1 MIYNLTL
8 IKKSMA
14 GIQGIRK
21 SLDGIV
27 VKMIVGIII
36 IAFVGSIGWSVF
48 FSSTDVNIVA
58 VVDDQEIN
66 INDLNYEMRVQD
78 YYFQER
84 FGDQDFEIE
93 EEMLQEVSIESLIR
107 KASILNFMSNSS
119 LVVNDNVAYQELS
132 KDESFQ
138 EDGKFSLTKFEAMA
152 RSQGYIPSTYLK
164 RVKDDI
170 ALGFWREGI
179 GGGAFI
185 TDKEIQENLRLA
197 EQTRDIDF
205 IRFNF
210 NDILAKAI
218 TKPEG
223 VKGFYES
230 NTKLFLTKKLAKI
243 RYIDLSAQSLQKD
256 IEINEQDLQDEYALY
271 LENFDN
277 SIRKT
282 VSHLMINIDEDTSQ
296 EQAVSLAND
305 IVQKINDGS
314 SFIDLVKE
322 YSEDEGTKDMGGE
335 LGITDG
341 SVFPPEFEQ
350 VIATLNEGELSGPV
364 ELEESVHL
372 LMLTNIQEPVPD
384 TYEDK
389 KEAILSNIKEDLAND
404 QFVGLLDQASDLT
417 FSLNEIDSIGKELNL
432 LIQSANYF
440 SQDKA
445 PEDLNKTEI
454 LKLLFENEEFR
465 NNPTLEIIETGEGRA
480 FIISLDDYKPENIK
494 LFEEVEQE
502 ATNYYQAEL
511 AQLKLDQL
519 VATVIDSLNQG
530 SEFSSISKDQGAE
543 LKSYKDLSRNTSLLS
558 SSVVFDIFNLPR
570 ANLAVAHGTSV
581 LENGDAIVY
590 KLKSVNEKQSTITQE
605 DKVAFRDFLTGER
618 KISELSELQLVS
630 QQAAKVIRK
639 Y

>member
-1 MIYNLTL
+1 LIYNLTL

-48 FSSTDVNIVA
+48 FSSTDVNVVA

-84 FGDQDFEIE
+84 FGDQDFEIDE
-93 EEMLQEVSIESLIR
+93 ETLQEVSIESLIR
-107 KASILNFMSNSS
+107 KASILNFVSKSS

-210 NDILAKAI
+210 NDILAETI

-223 VKGFYES
+223 VKDFYES

-243 RYIDLSAQSLQKD
+243 RYIDLSAQSLLKD
-256 IEINEQDLQDEYALY
+256 IEIDEQDLQDEYALY

-282 VSHLMINIDEDTSQ
+282 VSHLMINIDEDTNE

-335 LGITDG
+335 LGVTDG
-341 SVFPPEFEQ
+341 SVFPPEFEK

-389 KEAILSNIKEDLAND
+389 KVAILSNIKEDLAND
-404 QFVGLLDQASDLT
+404 QFIGLLDQASDLT
-417 FSLNEIDSIGKELNL
+417 FSLNEIDSIGKELGL

-440 SQDKA
+440 SQDKT
-445 PEDLNKTEI
+445 PEDLNKAEI
-454 LKLLFENEEFR
+454 LELLFENEEFL

-502 ATNYYQAEL
+502 ATNYYQTEL
-511 AQLKLDQL
+511 AQLKLDQQ

-530 SEFSSISKDQGAE
+530 LELSSISKDQGAE
-543 LKSYKDLSRNTSLLS
+543 LKSYKALSRNTSLLS

-570 ANLAVAHGTSV
+570 ANLTVAHGSSV

-590 KLKSVNEKQSTITQE
+590 KLKSVNEKESAITQE
-605 DKVAFRDFLTGER
+605 DKVAFRDFITGER

>member
-1 MIYNLTL
+1 
-8 IKKSMA
+8 MA
-14 GIQGIRK
+14 GILGIRK

-36 IAFVGSIGWSVF
+36 IAFVGSIGWSAF
-48 FSSTDVNIVA
+48 FSSTDENVVA

-66 INDLNYEMRVQD
+66 INDLNYEMQVQD

-84 FGDQDFEIE
+84 FGDQDFEID

-107 KASILNFMSNSS
+107 KASILNFVSKSS

-282 VSHLMINIDEDTSQ
+282 VSHLMINIDEGTNQ

-519 VATVIDSLNQG
+519 VTTVIDSLNQG
-530 SEFSSISKDQGAE
+530 LEFSSISQDQGTE

-558 SSVVFDIFNLPR
+558 SSVVLDIFNLPR
-570 ANLAVAHGTSV
+570 ANFAVAHGTSV

-605 DKVAFRDFLTGER
+605 DKVAFRDFITGER

>member
-1 MIYNLTL
+1 
-8 IKKSMA
+8 MA

-27 VKMIVGIII
+27 VKIIVGIII

-48 FSSTDVNIVA
+48 FSSTDVNVVA

-84 FGDQDFEIE
+84 FGDQDFEVDE
-93 EEMLQEVSIESLIR
+93 ETLQEVSIESLIR
-107 KASILNFMSNSS
+107 KASILNFLSKSS

-210 NDILAKAI
+210 NDILVKTI

-223 VKGFYES
+223 VKDFYES

-243 RYIDLSAQSLQKD
+243 RYIDLSAKSLQKD

-282 VSHLMINIDEDTSQ
+282 VSHLMINIDEDTNE

-350 VIATLNEGELSGPV
+350 VVATLNEGELSGPV

-372 LMLTNIQEPVPD
+372 LMLTNIQKPVPD

-440 SQDKA
+440 SQDKT

-454 LKLLFENEEFR
+454 LELLFENEEFR

-502 ATNYYQAEL
+502 ATNYYKAEL

-530 SEFSSISKDQGAE
+530 SEFSSISKDQGTE
-543 LKSYKDLSRNTSLLS
+543 LTSYKDLSRNTSLLS
-558 SSVVFDIFNLPR
+558 SPVVFDIFNLPR
-570 ANLAVAHGTSV
+570 ANFAVAHGTSV

-605 DKVAFRDFLTGER
+605 DKVAFRDFITGER

>member
-1 MIYNLTL
+1 
-8 IKKSMA
+8 MA

-27 VKMIVGIII
+27 VKIIVGIII

-48 FSSTDVNIVA
+48 FSSTDVNVVA

-66 INDLNYEMRVQD
+66 INDLNYEMRVQG

-84 FGDQDFEIE
+84 FGDQDFEIDE
-93 EEMLQEVSIESLIR
+93 ETLQKVSIESLIR
-107 KASILNFMSNSS
+107 KASILNFVSKSS

-210 NDILAKAI
+210 NDILVKTI

-223 VKGFYES
+223 VKDFYEG

-256 IEINEQDLQDEYALY
+256 IKITEQALQDEYALY

-282 VSHLMINIDEDTSQ
+282 VSHLMINIDDDTNE
-296 EQAVSLAND
+296 EQAVSLANN

-314 SFIDLVKE
+314 NFIDLVKE

-440 SQDKA
+440 SQDKT

-454 LKLLFENEEFR
+454 LELLFENEEFH

-502 ATNYYQAEL
+502 ATNYYKAEL

-519 VATVIDSLNQG
+519 VTTVIDSLNQG
-530 SEFSSISKDQGAE
+530 LEFSSISKDQGTE

-558 SSVVFDIFNLPR
+558 SSVVLDIFNLPR
-570 ANLAVAHGTSV
+570 ANFAVAHGTSV

-605 DKVAFRDFLTGER
+605 DKVAFRDFITGER